1 MNTLFPEKRIAI
13 TGRLKYM
20 TRRTAAAAIQNRGA
34 IYCSSVTRATDYL
47 VIGDNSY
54 HRTAGE
60 AGESRKMLR
69 GRALQKRGVPVQF
82 ISEEDLLMLLWV
94 DM

>member
-1 MNTLFPEKRIAI
+1 MI
-13 TGRLKYM
+13 
-20 TRRTAAAAIQNRGA
+20 RRTDAAAIQKQGA
-34 IYCSSVTRATDYL
+34 IYYSSVTRTTDYL